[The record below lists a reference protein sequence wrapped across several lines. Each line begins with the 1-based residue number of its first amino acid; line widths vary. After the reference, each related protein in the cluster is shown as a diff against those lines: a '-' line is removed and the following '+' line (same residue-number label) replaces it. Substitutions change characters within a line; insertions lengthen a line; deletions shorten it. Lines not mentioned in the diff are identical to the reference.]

1 MLFNSVH
8 FMIFLPIVLIVAK
21 ILKGTNRRLFLLLA
35 SLYFYNA
42 WHPATIKCTDL
53 RTGSWIE
60 FWIDKSFCD
69 FGINLYIL
77 ILIVSMIVDYFA
89 ALLMSRDGASDKFR
103 KICLIGSLVTN
114 LGILGY
120 FKYTNFLLEVFADI
134 QNLGPTKIDPLK
146 IILPVGISFY
156 TFQSMSYTIDVFR
169 KQLEARKSF
178 LDFALYVSFF
188 PQLVAGPIVRAHTFF
203 RDLDHP
209 HTVTRQDIEIAF
221 CQILMGFT
229 RKIVFADNL
238 GKVTDFTFRNYTT
251 LNPIEI
257 WTGTLAFGWQIYFD
271 FAGYTD
277 IAIGVARLFG
287 YKFDPNFNFPM
298 VARNI
303 ADHWSRWHISFSTWI
318 RDYIYIPLGGSR
330 AGTLIT
336 YRNLFITWLFAGVWH
351 GAAYHYVGWG
361 LWQGVMLAVHREY
374 GATKFAAWI
383 NEKGGRTYDVFVRI
397 LTMFFLA
404 FGFILFRAETMTKS
418 WDMMK
423 SILFIVPG
431 GIQSVKSYVNFEYGL
446 LLVVCYTMAYYFSKN
461 TIESIVEN
469 RRKFILF
476 FLANAFLLL
485 IFGVTESKNF
495 LYFDF

>member
-1 MLFNSVH
+1 MLFNSAH
-8 FMIFLPIVLIVAK
+8 FMVFLPIVLILAK
-21 ILKGTNRRLFLLLA
+21 ILKGTYRRVFLLLA

-42 WHPATIKCTDL
+42 WHPKTIDCSEF
-53 RTGSWIE
+53 RTGTWYE
-60 FWIDKSFCD
+60 YWIDKSFCD
-69 FGINLYIL
+69 FQINLYII

-89 ALLMSRDGASDKFR
+89 ALIMSREGASDKFR
-103 KICLIGSLVTN
+103 KLCLVASLLTN
-114 LGILGY
+114 LGILAY
-120 FKYTNFLLEVFADI
+120 FKYTNFILDVVSDI
-134 QNLGPTKIDPLK
+134 FFVGTLKIEHLK

-156 TFQSMSYTIDVFR
+156 TFQSMSYTIDVYR
-169 KQLEARKSF
+169 RNLEARTSF

-209 HTVTRQDIEIAF
+209 PTVTAKDVEIAF
-221 CQILMGFT
+221 AQILMGFT

-238 GKVTDFTFRNYTT
+238 AKVVDTTFANYAI
-251 LNPIEI
+251 LNPVEI
-257 WTGTLAFGWQIYFD
+257 WVGAMAFGWQIYFD

-330 AGTLIT
+330 VSVLKG

-351 GAAYHYVGWG
+351 GAAYHFVGWG
-361 LWQGVMLAVHREY
+361 IWQGVMLGFHREY
-374 GATKFAAWI
+374 SKTRFAAWI
-383 NEKGGRTYDVFVRI
+383 NEKGGRPYDIFARI
-397 LTMFFLA
+397 VTMFFLS
-404 FGFILFRAETMTKS
+404 FGFIMFRAETMEKAWS
-418 WDMMK
+418 MMK
-423 SILFIVPG
+423 ALVFWVPN
-431 GIQSVKSYVNFEYGL
+431 GIQSVKSFSNYDYGIL
-446 LLVVCYTMAYYFSKN
+446 LAICFIASYYFSKN
-461 TIESIVEN
+461 TIEDMVEN
-469 RRKFILF
+469 GRKFALFFIVNFFLILF
-476 FLANAFLLL
+476 FGAGGN
-485 IFGVTESKNF
+485 NF

>member
-1 MLFNSVH
+1 MV
-8 FMIFLPIVLIVAK
+8 FLPIVLILAK
-21 ILKGTNRRLFLLLA
+21 ILKGTYRRVFLLLA

-42 WHPATIKCTDL
+42 WHPKTIDCSEF
-53 RTGSWIE
+53 RTGTWYE
-60 FWIDKSFCD
+60 YWIDKSFCD
-69 FGINLYIL
+69 FQINLYII

-89 ALLMSRDGASDKFR
+89 ALIMSREGASDKFR
-103 KICLIGSLVTN
+103 KLCLVASLLTN
-114 LGILGY
+114 LGILAY
-120 FKYTNFLLEVFADI
+120 FKYTNFILDVVSDI
-134 QNLGPTKIDPLK
+134 FFVGTLKIEHLK

-156 TFQSMSYTIDVFR
+156 TFQSMSYTIDVYR
-169 KQLEARKSF
+169 RNLEARTSF

-209 HTVTRQDIEIAF
+209 PTVTAKDVEIAF
-221 CQILMGFT
+221 AQILMGFT

-238 GKVTDFTFRNYTT
+238 AKVVDTTFANYAI
-251 LNPIEI
+251 LNPVEI
-257 WTGTLAFGWQIYFD
+257 WVGAMAFGWQIYFD

-330 AGTLIT
+330 VSVLKG

-351 GAAYHYVGWG
+351 GAAYHFVGWG
-361 LWQGVMLAVHREY
+361 IWQGVMLGFHREY
-374 GATKFAAWI
+374 SKTRFAAWI
-383 NEKGGRTYDVFVRI
+383 NEKGGRPYDIFARI
-397 LTMFFLA
+397 VTMFFLS
-404 FGFILFRAETMTKS
+404 FGFIMFRAETMEKAWS
-418 WDMMK
+418 MMK
-423 SILFIVPG
+423 ALVFWVPNG
-431 GIQSVKSYVNFEYGL
+431 TQSVKSFSNYDYGIL
-446 LLVVCYTMAYYFSKN
+446 LAICFIASYYFSKN
-461 TIESIVEN
+461 TIEDMVEN
-469 RRKFILF
+469 GRKFALFFIVNFFLILF
-476 FLANAFLLL
+476 FGAGGN
-485 IFGVTESKNF
+485 NF